1 MYVIFLNSREFKVFK
16 YDMDNGM
23 DMDMSNMDLMDR
35 DVADTNTNAK
45 TKTQTKTKKCF
56 KDSMHV
62 IFLKSRG
69 C

>member
-1 MYVIFLNSREFKVFK
+1 MYVIFSKSREFKVFK
-16 YDMDNGM
+16 YDMDNGYGHAKHGP
-23 DMDMSNMDLMDR
+23 DGH
-35 DVADTNTNAK
+35 TNAK
-45 TKTQTKTKKCF
+45 TKTQIKTKKCF